1 MQPICVGKHKLWP
14 GHSRMYST
22 CRTGHGG
29 TTWVCMTVATVQR
42 RQCVVTTDLLIENP
56 LQYILWLT
64 CSTVNLH
71 ISWYPMRAFSTA
83 HNNFT
88 RKDIL
93 KLVIINWFGVEH
105 QLLWSL
111 EKELSNK
118 ASRSSWI
125 MEVLATWFCVCMES
139 SLSWSKICFRLNWAC
154 CAFGL
159 PAGHHQPPASA
170 LPLHHLWHRD
180 DCPCGSTDPHL
191 PQDHHGR
198 GRHQRRYKSLSWD
211 TQLTSSSM
219 SVWCMIYCTL
229 WL

>member
-1 MQPICVGKHKLWP
+1 MCGDNRFTYWEPLAV
-14 GHSRMYST
+14 HS
-22 CRTGHGG
+22 
-29 TTWVCMTVATVQR
+29 V
-42 RQCVVTTDLLIENP
+42 
-56 LQYILWLT
+56 WLT

-71 ISWYPMRAFSTA
+71 IPWYPMRAFSAA

-88 RKDIL
+88 WKDIL

-105 QLLWSL
+105 QLPWSL

-118 ASRSSWI
+118 SSRSSFKWI
-125 MEVLATWFCVCMES
+125 TEVLATWFCVCMES

-180 DCPCGSTDPHL
+180 DCPSGGTDPHL

-198 GRHQRRYKSLSWD
+198 GRHQRRYKALSWD

-219 SVWCMIYCTL
+219 SVWRVIYCTL
-229 WL
+229 WLLSNLAIRHITFIKCMCFLTGRWHHLFNAWVESNSTV